1 MPMTPSDNPFREL
14 TWVDLMLWTDQQ
26 TVADG
31 RAFFRK
37 KKVRQLAMT
46 GTGGILA
53 WVDGEELFA
62 TRVEYNDG
70 DLAAECTCNPVEA
83 ICLHAVAVIIEYIS
97 HLKKQ
102 VDVPAASPHDVRFF
116 LL

>member
-1 MPMTPSDNPFREL
+1 MHMMPSDNPFREL
-14 TWVDLMLWTDQQ
+14 TWVDLMLWTDKK

-31 RAFFRK
+31 RAFFQK

-46 GTGGILA
+46 VTGGILA
-53 WVDGEELFA
+53 WVDAEEPFA
-62 TRVEYNDG
+62 TRVEYNEG
-70 DLAAECTCNPVEA
+70 DLIAECTCQPVENACIHA
-83 ICLHAVAVIIEYIS
+83 IAVIIEYIS

-102 VDVPAASPHDVRFF
+102 VDVPVAPSNDERFH